1 MELFIS
7 LCERSK
13 VVHYAWSK
21 LVGTNLSVHKAYWP
35 TIVTQI
41 ILIIINIIDIIIV
54 IRIIIIITI
63 IIIKSTFSLLFPIV
77 VHCLKRILIFKGKLY
92 ILQQG
97 IDECKYENIETK
109 RCSIDNQIQPNCER
123 RKKYSIQFEHNIVQ
137 ILLAGFQEEILGQ
150 ENMFA

>member
-41 ILIIINIIDIIIV
+41 ILITINIIDIIIV
-54 IRIIIIITI
+54 IKIIIIITI

-77 VHCLKRILIFKGKLY
+77 VHCLKRIFIFKGKLY